1 MSVGT
6 YKSGFIFLIWS
17 LSVFYGREVK
27 CMDLGDR
34 MLGLNLGFALTDG
47 LTLKSRPELS
57 ELVSFLR

>member
-1 MSVGT
+1 MSFGI

-17 LSVFYGREVK
+17 LSVFYGRELK

-47 LTLKSRPELS
+47 LTLE
-57 ELVSFLR
+57 E